1 MAFSDV
7 INSEFDVFEKYFTLL
22 LVASYIKFRKPIHL
36 VDNLDKIFK
45 NDLSQHELIK
55 HSFLYPDKKNILITK
70 GILTVDE
77 DDSCIILLSDK
88 SIDELEM
95 KQKIK
100 VEEKKNPDLK
110 YYKLEEL
117 PPLHFSD
124 EVEEHID
131 RLTNI
136 LQKENFDA
144 LLSNLKKHNQP
155 QLFNIFFYGISGGGK
170 SSCAKYLS
178 ALTNRPLMEV
188 SISSLRDS
196 YYGKSEQILE
206 SMFAKYASNKDQGAI
221 LYMDELDGIIQNR
234 SQDSSSSTDNTE
246 HRLQKIILNQL
257 EGKNLEGGILI
268 GTSNFGKFDSAVERR
283 FLYKIE
289 FKMPPK
295 EVRNRIWRSSLPE
308 YENNDFYNLL
318 SDYPLQGGLISN
330 IVRKAMVEK
339 ILVSEEVLDQKLIIG
354 WVEEELAYSNK
365 NEFGNI
371 GFKKAS

>member
-1 MAFSDV
+1 M
-7 INSEFDVFEKYFTLL
+7 
-22 LVASYIKFRKPIHL
+22 
-36 VDNLDKIFK
+36 DKIFK